1 MTFHYTSV
9 QSHSVMTPYGKRVKE
24 SLVKVENGKGV
35 KMVSVADNEGVHSD
49 TMLLSKNEMK
59 NIQKHVFMPKLFHS
73 VTKNVMRKKNSTT
86 HRKHKKGTRK
96 SKK

>member
-9 QSHSVMTPYGKRVKE
+9 QSHSMMTPYGKRVKE
-24 SLVKVENGKGV
+24 TLVKVKNMKGV
-35 KMVSVADNEGVHSD
+35 KMVSVKDDKGVHSD
-49 TMLLSKNEMK
+49 TMPLSKSEMK
-59 NIQKHVFMPKLFHS
+59 NIQNHVFMPKLFHS